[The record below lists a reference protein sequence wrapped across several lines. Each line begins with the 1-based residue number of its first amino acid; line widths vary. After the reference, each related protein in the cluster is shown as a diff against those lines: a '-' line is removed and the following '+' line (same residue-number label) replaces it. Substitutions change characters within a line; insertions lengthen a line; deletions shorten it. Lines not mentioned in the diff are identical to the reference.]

1 MTRRLTERKKRPHQ
15 LVQIKLKSW
24 LIVSLEL
31 KKLTTQTNKLD
42 LELSMNIN
50 WKTIVLT
57 NTVLKENVLVT
68 IKKLNESLLYERNIV
83 VVNMQKSVW

>member
-1 MTRRLTERKKRPHQ
+1 
-15 LVQIKLKSW
+15 
-24 LIVSLEL
+24 
-31 KKLTTQTNKLD
+31 
-42 LELSMNIN
+42 MNIN

-83 VVNMQKSVW
+83 VVNIKKYVVILCHII